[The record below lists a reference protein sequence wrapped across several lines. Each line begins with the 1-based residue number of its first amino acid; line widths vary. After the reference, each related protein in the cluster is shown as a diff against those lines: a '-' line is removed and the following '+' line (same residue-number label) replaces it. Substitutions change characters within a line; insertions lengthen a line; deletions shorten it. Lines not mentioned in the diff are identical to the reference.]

1 CMAFAEGGR
10 ACAEWQ
16 KKSERQQGGAA
27 MIEHDVSDPGHAA
40 MAGDD
45 RRRNL
50 RDKGQLGGIDCND
63 ALDQSIHEEPRILL
77 KQVRLMA
84 MADDKIKVAGL
95 EQIVLDPG
103 QH

>member
-1 CMAFAEGGR
+1 
-10 ACAEWQ
+10 
-16 KKSERQQGGAA
+16 

-63 ALDQSIHEEPRILL
+63 ALD
-77 KQVRLMA
+77 
-84 MADDKIKVAGL
+84 
-95 EQIVLDPG
+95 
-103 QH
+103 